1 MKNIV
6 EIIKALPNL
15 LPLKPATETQI
26 TDAEL
31 QLRVGFAEE
40 YKEYLASFGAI
51 LADGIELTGIAK
63 AEHRNVVFVTKKE
76 REINPKI
83 PNTLYVIEDTH
94 VDGII
99 IWQDTT
105 GKIYKSLPN
114 TEPQI
119 IAASLEEYISKR
131 SSIVDA

>member
-6 EIIKALPNL
+6 EIIKSLPNL

-40 YKEYLASFGAI
+40 YKAYLAAFGAI

-83 PNTLYVIEDTH
+83 PNALYVIEDTH

-119 IAASLEEYISKR
+119 IAASLKDYISKR
-131 SSIVDA
+131 SSIVEA